1 LLNCVILEGIFFTT
15 YLWDISLDGRETA
28 FVLSL
33 LTGNIPSF
41 QFIVYPTRNYRIF
54 CNVCF
59 SVLWRDHLQKSFSM
73 VKFVSL
79 KCLIPTNFK
88 WISMEWPI
96 CERQLS
102 PIQGFLS
109 LIMSWDYLFFLFL
122 SDKMTYS
129 AFVIISCMS
138 DILIMG
144 CETKFY
150 QLV

>member
-1 LLNCVILEGIFFTT
+1 
-15 YLWDISLDGRETA
+15 
-28 FVLSL
+28 
-33 LTGNIPSF
+33 
-41 QFIVYPTRNYRIF
+41 
-54 CNVCF
+54 
-59 SVLWRDHLQKSFSM
+59 M

-109 LIMSWDYLFFLFL
+109 LIMSWDYWFFLFL
-122 SDKMTYS
+122 SVIMSDEMTYS

>member
-1 LLNCVILEGIFFTT
+1 MGYFFRWKRNGIC
-15 YLWDISLDGRETA
+15 
-28 FVLSL
+28 FVTFDWKHS
-33 LTGNIPSF
+33 
-41 QFIVYPTRNYRIF
+41 IF
-54 CNVCF
+54 SIYWLPNKELPYFCF
-59 SVLWRDHLQKSFSM
+59 AVLWRDYLQKSFWL

-96 CERQLS
+96 CERQHS
-102 PIQGFLS
+102 PHQGFLS
-109 LIMSWDYLFFLFL
+109 LIMCWDYWFYLFL
-122 SDKMTYS
+122 SLIMSYKMTYS

-144 CETKFY
+144 CQTKFY